1 MLSILL
7 VPSKISLEEKNVL
20 LPKVCRPLACFFQS
34 CFTHVVALH
43 LPSGPGSPPGLSSP
57 VDTTSSTLL
66 PLRLARRIRSRVT
79 SDQKTS
85 SRRWWKSRAMAFSRL
100 LSSSVYSERCGRT
113 CRMSMRLA
121 NSSTG
126 SGPGTWHRNGAPT
139 GLQSCTVRHAP
150 LASLMTDG
158 EPGPLR
164 HVLSF

>member
-1 MLSILL
+1 M
-7 VPSKISLEEKNVL
+7 L
-20 LPKVCRPLACFFQS
+20 LPKVCKPLACS
-34 CFTHVVALH
+34 SHRCCACGMALPLSMGAH
-43 LPSGPGSPPGLSSP
+43 SLPGLSSP

-100 LSSSVYSERCGRT
+100 LSSSVYSERCGST

-126 SGPGTWHRNGAPT
+126 SGPGTQYKHGVPT
-139 GLQSCTVRHAP
+139 GFQSHPWYPSAGLQLTDRAMCPQGHAP
-150 LASLMTDG
+150 GCQHQYQKSSN
-158 EPGPLR
+158 P
-164 HVLSF
+164 